1 MQIKRPSDDEQRVQT
16 LHALN
21 ILDQQPDPQFLDIT
35 KLVSTIFRVSCCHA
49 WQLSQLAA
57 VAPDLHSNFAKHPAP
72 SPCLS
77 SARHSCAGDAAP
89 RLRFRR
95 LCRTAV
101 GAACQWQDNSGQT
114 PLSKISWPCVQPP
127 P

>member
-49 WQLSQLAA
+49 WQLSQRAA
-57 VAPDLHSNFAKHPAP
+57 VAHDLHSSFAEHPAP
-72 SPCLS
+72 GPCLS

-89 RLRFRR
+89 RPSLQET
-95 LCRTAV
+95 L
-101 GAACQWQDNSGQT
+101 QDCCGCSLPVAG
-114 PLSKISWPCVQPP
+114 
-127 P
+127 